1 MSIVVDA
8 NLIVVLVSG
17 DPRGDA
23 VANQLRAWINQNI
36 SLRAPY
42 LAQYEIANAL
52 TRAIVANLFDPSA
65 LSDAWTQISNLPIT
79 YHSCTDGTAVIQ
91 IARSLK
97 RQNAY
102 DAAYL
107 ELAQTLNAELWTL
120 DSPLYRNAVSLGF
133 PVKIL
138 NQLPDS

>member
-52 TRAIVANLFDPSA
+52 TRAIVANLLDQVLYQTLGLKS
-65 LSDAWTQISNLPIT
+65 QICQLPI
-79 YHSCTDGTAVIQ
+79 IP
-91 IARSLK
+91 ARMERLSFKL
-97 RQNAY
+97 
-102 DAAYL
+102 
-107 ELAQTLNAELWTL
+107 
-120 DSPLYRNAVSLGF
+120 LG
-133 PVKIL
+133 L
-138 NQLPDS
+138 